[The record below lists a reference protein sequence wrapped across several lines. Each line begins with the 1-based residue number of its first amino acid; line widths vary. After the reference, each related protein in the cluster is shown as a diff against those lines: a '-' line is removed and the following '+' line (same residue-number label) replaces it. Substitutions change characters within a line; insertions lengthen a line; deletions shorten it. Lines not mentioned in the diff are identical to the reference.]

1 MQREKANFYSE
12 LESMKK
18 VEKEFVEDEVVN
30 MNDNQIKI
38 GGNDTSK
45 NIDDGIKMEDKVIEE
60 SSKNQNDELILRN
73 SMSQQEYM
81 FQTNKSMNNKL
92 SELQQKAVNNL
103 HTFILL
109 TKNPL
114 TLILVNAKKRSNDIL
129 LRSAGY

>member
-60 SSKNQNDELILRN
+60 SSKN
-73 SMSQQEYM
+73 
-81 FQTNKSMNNKL
+81 
-92 SELQQKAVNNL
+92 
-103 HTFILL
+103 
-109 TKNPL
+109 
-114 TLILVNAKKRSNDIL
+114 
-129 LRSAGY
+129 